1 VTLSDGRS
9 ISMFENIYSL
19 VAPSF
24 ATTEAAIGRA
34 IDALAKEELPASG
47 DTSQERLG
55 MGREP

>member
-1 VTLSDGRS
+1 
-9 ISMFENIYSL
+9 MFENIYSL